1 MGDGREK
8 LRAGRPEDLA
18 SDVEHALRFHAR
30 GYFRFKPHDDF
41 APSSIARRIVEHLK
55 LANWR
60 FFRGPGMPAHGTS
73 HGPQRSHAQEEGE
86 DDGDN
91 RG

>member
-8 LRAGRPEDLA
+8 LRPGRPEDLA

-30 GYFRFKPHDDF
+30 GYFRFKPHDDV

-73 HGPQRSHAQEEGE
+73 HGPQRTSTRKEGD